1 MAQGPLLPDFLM
13 IIRWRLRGER
23 GRSGREGVEGVRPS
37 HGGKT
42 RMLEREE
49 YVEQA
54 YFFRALAE
62 RLGQNV
68 ATQDLLR
75 TIKEELLASTR
86 LPLAVDFLRSELQ
99 HRGVMA
105 PAMERLQHYFT
116 PFQTFVVAEAER
128 EGGRF
133 DFQLALAILEREA
146 EYRARG
152 ATPQGLFVYQ
162 FETLCRNRLGY
173 DKGLTAMSQDPMYDA
188 AWREWILTVRRQ
200 IGLVDFA
207 DLIYVRSQQYVNQR
221 ARQGLGDEAP
231 DKPVLFGEKEGKI
244 ALANRRR
251 DPLYLFA
258 ALQRHLGYP
267 PVPRRQPPDE
277 VKQLL
282 PTLVKR
288 LDKLETRIKLLEEEQ
303 RGGIDLSKFYGPA
316 PPGELDQQPGGGD

>member
-1 MAQGPLLPDFLM
+1 
-13 IIRWRLRGER
+13 
-23 GRSGREGVEGVRPS
+23 
-37 HGGKT
+37 
-42 RMLEREE
+42 MLEREE

-133 DFQLALAILEREA
+133 DFQLALVILQREA

-152 ATPQGLFVYQ
+152 ATPQGLFVYE

-173 DKGLTAMSQDPMYDA
+173 DKGLSAMAQDPLFDE

-207 DLIYVRSQQYVNQR
+207 DLIYLRSQQYVNQR
-221 ARQGLGDEAP
+221 ARQGLKDDQP
-231 DKPVLFGEKEGKI
+231 LPPVLFGEKEGKI
-244 ALANRRR
+244 ALANRHK

-282 PTLVKR
+282 PTLIKR
-288 LDKLETRIKLLEEEQ
+288 LDKLEVRVKLLEEEQ
-303 RGGIDLSKFYGPA
+303 RGGIDLTRFYGP
-316 PPGELDQQPGGGD
+316 PPPQDSDEGPGTADEKMG